1 MSSKAPPIRFWLA
14 AVLSSILLQSC
25 ASATANLGTST
36 PHPNFVASAL
46 TTASPR
52 PTVQETRT
60 APTAM
65 TATFIAPTIVPSRVT
80 VTAVNGNIF
89 IRRGPDL
96 AFNSISV
103 LTKGQTAIAR
113 ARDVLA
119 RWLEIEVPG
128 DPERTGWITIVTSY
142 TSVAGDVQ
150 GLPEVEQTIWPEL
163 ASLRNCT
170 HHLMTTDPGG
180 VDIPPVDYFPDN
192 EVRINPG
199 VYSILDLDVDKYPE
213 VLSVTI
219 REGSALD
226 ILTDGTG
233 EKKKC
238 PLP

>member
-1 MSSKAPPIRFWLA
+1 MSRTAPAIRFWLA

-25 ASATANLGTST
+25 APAALSLGGSRTTPNAVATALS
-36 PHPNFVASAL
+36 
-46 TTASPR
+46 SPS
-52 PTVQETRT
+52 PEPAVQATRT
-60 APTAM
+60 APSAP
-65 TATFIAPTIVPSRVT
+65 APTAPSPTSLPPQVT
-80 VTAVNGNIF
+80 VTAINGNVF

-103 LTKGQTAIAR
+103 LTKGQTVVAT

-119 RWLEIEVPG
+119 RWLQIPVPG
-128 DPERTGWITIVTSY
+128 DPQRTGWITIVTSY
-142 TSVAGDVQ
+142 TSVTGDVQ
-150 GLPEVEQTIWPEL
+150 SLPELEQTTWPEL

-180 VDIPPVDYFPDN
+180 IDIPAVDYFPDN
-192 EVRINPG
+192 EVRIDPG

-213 VLSVTI
+213 VLSVDI
-219 REGSALD
+219 REGSAID